1 MKKEAANRMNFRHR
15 ERGGAGFGNL
25 GDFAT
30 VAATA
35 MAIAMDTPT
44 VPLTYVSLLRLALPS
59 NKKKQ
64 EMKEVEKEKK
74 ESSFE
79 DFYCDGG

>member
-1 MKKEAANRMNFRHR
+1 
-15 ERGGAGFGNL
+15 
-25 GDFAT
+25 
-30 VAATA
+30 

-79 DFYCDGG
+79 DFYCDGGWRWARHRLPVGREHRALREKKMEAA